1 LSHIF
6 QWGVVVSNL
15 EWITYVCNHCHGA
28 GWREQLWKDSF
39 ANAPSYV
46 KRVMAE
52 GSKAYFIN
60 RKLISHLIHFL
71 PMNRFQNSLW
81 DSCHWGTTCTTNL
94 DVWLAA
100 QCF

>member
-1 LSHIF
+1 
-6 QWGVVVSNL
+6 
-15 EWITYVCNHCHGA
+15 
-28 GWREQLWKDSF
+28 
-39 ANAPSYV
+39 
-46 KRVMAE
+46 MAE

>member
-1 LSHIF
+1 
-6 QWGVVVSNL
+6 
-15 EWITYVCNHCHGA
+15 
-28 GWREQLWKDSF
+28 
-39 ANAPSYV
+39 
-46 KRVMAE
+46 MAE

-100 QCF
+100 QCFWNTFLISSYMDYSIRYFIVMEKNGKYFKHSVLYGS